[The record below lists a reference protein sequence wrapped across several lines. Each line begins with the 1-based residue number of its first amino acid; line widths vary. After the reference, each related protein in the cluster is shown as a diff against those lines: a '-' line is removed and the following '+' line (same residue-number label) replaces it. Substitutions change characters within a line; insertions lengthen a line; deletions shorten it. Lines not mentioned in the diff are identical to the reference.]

1 MVSFG
6 VVPVATP
13 PHAALSFVARRTPT
27 YSKRARGEARATV
40 VLEYRRFG
48 QRYPAE
54 RVVVA
59 SFHPQY
65 GEAYRS
71 CVGDSVRQAGE
82 DVLEKNSAEAL
93 TWGQFKTKLAA
104 ALDVDVLVLKV
115 HREQLKELVAKYTAQ
130 TDSDEGNQDDEE
142 EDSDGMTAM
151 RAMARAM
158 NLG

>member
-1 MVSFG
+1 MGNDTQLNASLLLLFIRNMVK
-6 VVPVATP
+6 PI
-13 PHAALSFVARRTPT
+13 ALAW
-27 YSKRARGEARATV
+27 
-40 VLEYRRFG
+40 
-48 QRYPAE
+48 
-54 RVVVA
+54 
-59 SFHPQY
+59 
-65 GEAYRS
+65 
-71 CVGDSVRQAGE
+71 DSVRQAGE